1 MKMPETKVSFF
12 PLKGGLDL
20 VTPHIEISNGKLYD
34 SKNYEPQISGG
45 YRRIDGY
52 ERYDGRAATPT
63 AAKYWTLPYTKTATP
78 SVGATV
84 TGGSSGATG
93 VVLAVN
99 GTTLILGVVVGSFTQ
114 GETLTSGGSIGLT
127 TATATASGATSA
139 SDDADYMLLAAN
151 YARTSIQPIAGN
163 GSIRGVWI
171 YKDVTY
177 AFRDNGAFSNMY
189 KATSSGWVQINLG
202 TEIQYTSATG
212 GTTPIAVGQTIG
224 NAASSPTKTAIVTAV
239 LLRTGTW
246 GTNAVGTLVITPV
259 TGTFSNA
266 DPIYVGATQKAV
278 ASTAATAITRAAGG
292 TLEFVNANFT
302 GSTST
307 LKMYGVDGVNLA
319 FEFDG
324 TTYVPIRTGMAT
336 DTPEHVAFNKNY
348 LWLSFYG
355 SLQFSALGSPYS
367 WTAILGAGEI
377 ATGDQITGMT
387 IQTGTQNGSSMAV
400 FTKGKTY
407 ILYGSSAA
415 NWQLTV
421 SVYEL
426 GTSARTAQP
435 VGNNTFGLTA
445 RGVYS
450 LITTLNYGDFEFASV
465 THLIQPYLV
474 TKRGL
479 EQCSS
484 SSREKGQYR
493 LYFSDNTAL
502 VIGFT
507 GDEVN
512 GMTSL
517 DYGRP
522 VRCVVTQTLS
532 SGREVT
538 FFGSDDGYVYQDNTG
553 TSFDGQPI
561 EAFIRT
567 TFNHLKSP
575 RVRKKFRRAIF
586 EALSNGYAN
595 VKVSYELGYG
605 SLGVASSDISD
616 YQMMGQGG
624 YWDQFTYESFTWDQ
638 PFINEQS
645 ISLDGT
651 EKNISFLFYSNRAQ
665 DVSHTFQ
672 GVSVHYTPQLLQ
684 RV

>member
-1 MKMPETKVSFF
+1 MRIPQTEVSFF

-20 VTPHIEISNGKLYD
+20 VTPHIEISSGKLYD

-52 ERYDGRAATPT
+52 ERYDGQASPT
-63 AAKYWTLPYTKTATP
+63 ASKYWTLPYTQTATP

-93 VVLAVN
+93 VVLKVS
-99 GTTLILGVVVGSFTQ
+99 GTTLILGAVIGSFTQ
-114 GETLTSGGSIGLT
+114 GEALTSGGSIGVT
-127 TATATASGATSA
+127 TSTATVSGATSA

-151 YARTSIQPIAGN
+151 NTRTSIQPITGN
-163 GSIRGVWI
+163 GVIRGVWI

-177 AFRDNGAFSNMY
+177 AFRDNGAVSNMY
-189 KATSSGWVQINLG
+189 KATSSGWVQVNLG
-202 TEIQYTSATG
+202 TEIQYSSTLG
-212 GTTPIAVGQTIG
+212 GSTPITVGQTIG
-224 NAASSPTKTAIVTAV
+224 NAAASPTKTAVVTAV
-239 LLRTGTW
+239 LTRTGTW
-246 GTNAVGTLVITPV
+246 GTNALGTLVITPV
-259 TGTFSNA
+259 TGTFSNT
-266 DPIYVGATQKAV
+266 DPIYVSGTQKAV
-278 ASTAATAITRAAGG
+278 ATTAATAITRASGG

-307 LKMYGVDGVNLA
+307 LKMYGCDGVNLA

-336 DTPEHVAFNKNY
+336 DTPEHIAFHKNY
-348 LWLSFYG
+348 LFLSFYG
-355 SLQFSALGSPYS
+355 SVQFSALGSPYS

-377 ATGDQITGMT
+377 ATGDQVTGFVV
-387 IQTGTQNGSSMAV
+387 QTGTQSGASMAV

-407 ILYGSSAA
+407 ILYGTSAA

-421 SVYEL
+421 SVYDL
-426 GTSARTAQP
+426 GTSARTAQS
-435 VGNNTFGLTA
+435 VGNNTFGLTG

-450 LITTLNYGDFEFASV
+450 LVTTLNYGDFDFASI

-479 EQCSS
+479 ETCSS
-484 SSREKGQYR
+484 TSKEKGQYR

-507 GDEVN
+507 GDQVS
-512 GMTSL
+512 GMMNI
-517 DYGRP
+517 DYGKP

-532 SGREVT
+532 NGKEVT
-538 FFGSDDGYVYQDNTG
+538 FFGSDDGYVYQDNIG

-575 RVRKKFRRAIF
+575 RIRKKFRRAIF
-586 EALSNGYAN
+586 EASSNGYAN

-605 SLGVASSDISD
+605 SLGVASSDVSD
-616 YQMMGQGG
+616 YQMVGQGG
-624 YWDQFTYESFTWDQ
+624 YWDQFIYENFTWDQ

-672 GVSVHYTPQLLQ
+672 GVSIHYTPQLLQ